1 MPAHNAP
8 LQESWREN
16 RDAPLTPPE
25 LSVSG
30 TAVGHFSLDWQA
42 PDGHKS
48 LTGDGRL
55 PTAEVSLPE
64 ELELRL
70 SRKEKSLTLT
80 LMVFSGTIAT
90 VDPLSEPVLTLDCLS
105 PSADCTLSA
114 IDDSLIVRVAE
125 HALPE
130 NGVISLFTEYYRG
143 ENVDTST
150 GFTNL
155 ASWAF
160 GYRK

>member
-1 MPAHNAP
+1 
-8 LQESWREN
+8 
-16 RDAPLTPPE
+16 
-25 LSVSG
+25 
-30 TAVGHFSLDWQA
+30 
-42 PDGHKS
+42 
-48 LTGDGRL
+48 
-55 PTAEVSLPE
+55 
-64 ELELRL
+64 
-70 SRKEKSLTLT
+70 
-80 LMVFSGTIAT
+80 MVFSGTIAT

-114 IDDSLIVRVAE
+114 IDDSLIVRVAK

-150 GFTNL
+150 GLTNL
-155 ASWAF
+155 AGWAF